1 MSLTTAHPTIATV
14 RDRPA
19 SRILVVDDNTDN
31 RDVLVRRLGKLGF
44 QMCEADGGRS
54 ALMAVE
60 TDTPDLVLLD
70 HMMPD
75 MSGLEVLKILR
86 SGRTLMELPVIMVT
100 ALISEDMAVAALA
113 AGANDYIT
121 KPISFPI
128 LLARVNAQLARQTA
142 EAELRIA
149 NMALDK
155 RMTERKL
162 EVEDMRSELEQER
175 NLRKLAETEISA
187 LKGAPRLASEG

>member
-1 MSLTTAHPTIATV
+1 MTV
-14 RDRPA
+14 LPPSINA
-19 SRILVVDDNTDN
+19 KIKASSRILVVDDNSDN
-31 RDVLVRRLGKLGF
+31 REVLVRRLGKQGF
-44 QMCEADGGRS
+44 QMSEADGGRS

-86 SGRTLMELPVIMVT
+86 TQRSLMELPVIMVT
-100 ALISEDMAVAALA
+100 ALISEETVVAALA

-128 LLARVNAQLARQTA
+128 LLARVTAQLARMTA

-155 RMTERKL
+155 RITERKL
-162 EVEDMRSELEQER
+162 EVEDVRAELEQER
-175 NLRKLAETEISA
+175 AWRKLMEIEVTG
-187 LKGAPRLASEG
+187 LKAMSDAA